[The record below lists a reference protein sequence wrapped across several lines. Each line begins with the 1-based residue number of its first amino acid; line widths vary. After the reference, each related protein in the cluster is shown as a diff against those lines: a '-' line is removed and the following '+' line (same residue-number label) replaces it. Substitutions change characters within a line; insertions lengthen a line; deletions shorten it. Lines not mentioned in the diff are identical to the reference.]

1 MQNDISFWK
10 KFIELNLNYN
20 IDYMVE
26 NSIKDFHFK
35 GLNYI
40 CFQFM
45 PHLTVRLYVIEP
57 SEPVDTK
64 NVNIHN
70 HLYDS
75 QILVLTSSITNNV
88 YKKIDGEDYNHY
100 YLTSA
105 LCPTNESKK
114 IKLDTLGKCSLE
126 QIKSIQLFPGDS
138 HFQDHT
144 EIHNVENDTTKL
156 TAFMVFEFPTVKH
169 NSILFSKKDYG
180 KTIPTDNCYNRFS
193 ATEIKKHWEE
203 VEPGYF
209 DRNRK
214 FIDKDGWLNAN
225 MFFFKKLTKKGEKLI
240 DVKDGCFLRPKT
252 LGVVLNGA

>member
-1 MQNDISFWK
+1 MENKDTSFWK
-10 KFIELNLNYN
+10 KFIELNLNSN
-20 IDYMVE
+20 IEYMVE

-57 SEPVDTK
+57 SAPVDTS

-75 QILVLTSSITNNV
+75 QILVLTSNIQNNV
-88 YKKIDGEDYNHY
+88 YKKVEGDEYNQY

-114 IKLDTLGKCSLE
+114 IKLDRLEKCSLE
-126 QIKSIQLFPGDS
+126 LVKSTTLLPGDT

-144 EIHNVENDTTKL
+144 EIHNVFNDTSQL
-156 TAFMVFEFPTVKH
+156 TAFMVFEFPTVKD
-169 NSILFSKKDYG
+169 NSILYSKKDYG
-180 KTIPTDNCYNRFS
+180 KTINTDNCYNRFT
-193 ATEIKKHWEE
+193 ADEI
-203 VEPGYF
+203 
-209 DRNRK
+209 RK
-214 FIDKDGWLNAN
+214 VVNG
-225 MFFFKKLTKKGEKLI
+225 
-240 DVKDGCFLRPKT
+240 
-252 LGVVLNGA
+252 VLNIM

>member
-1 MQNDISFWK
+1 MKMDKAMDLQFWK
-10 KFIELNLNYN
+10 KFIELNLAHN

-35 GLNYI
+35 GLSYI

-45 PHLTVRLYVIEP
+45 PHLTIRMYVIQP
-57 SEPVDTK
+57 SEPVDTT

-88 YKKIDGEDYNHY
+88 YRKIDGDEFNHY

-105 LCPTNESKK
+105 LCPTNESKQ
-114 IKLDTLGKCSLE
+114 IKLDHLGKCGLE
-126 QIKSIQLFPGDS
+126 KINSIQLFAGDT

-156 TAFMVFEFPTVKH
+156 TAFMVFEFPTIKD
-169 NSILFSKKDYG
+169 NSILFSRKDFG
-180 KTIPTDNCYNRFS
+180 NTIPTDECYNRFT
-193 ATEIKKHWEE
+193 AKEIKGI
-203 VEPGYF
+203 V
-209 DRNRK
+209 N
-214 FIDKDGWLNAN
+214 N
-225 MFFFKKLTKKGEKLI
+225 
-240 DVKDGCFLRPKT
+240 
-252 LGVVLNGA
+252 VLSIM

>member
-1 MQNDISFWK
+1 MTKDISFWK

-45 PHLTVRLYVIEP
+45 PHLTIRLYVIEP

-75 QILVLTSSITNNV
+75 QILVLTSSIKNNV
-88 YKKIDGEDYNHY
+88 YKKIKGDEYNHY

-114 IKLDTLGKCSLE
+114 IKLDTLGKCGLE
-126 QIKSIQLFPGDS
+126 KVKSIELFSGDT

-169 NSILFSKKDYG
+169 NSILFSKKDFG
-180 KTIPTDNCYNRFS
+180 KTIPTENCYNRFT
-193 ATEIKKHWEE
+193 AKEIREI
-203 VEPGYF
+203 V
-209 DRNRK
+209 N
-214 FIDKDGWLNAN
+214 
-225 MFFFKKLTKKGEKLI
+225 
-240 DVKDGCFLRPKT
+240 DVLS
-252 LGVVLNGA
+252 LL